1 MDLTTALAMSK
12 AERQSAIERI
22 ERGRERGR
30 ALIQNAR
37 PGPYAD
43 GLLAA
48 HEYDLAVVTALRL
61 IDALAVSGR
70 EAAAAIWP
78 QTPPRSAYLTAT

>member
-1 MDLTTALAMSK
+1 MDLTTALALSK
-12 AERQSAIERI
+12 AERQPAIERI
-22 ERGRERGR
+22 ERGR

-61 IDALAVSGR
+61 TDAPAVSGR

>member
-1 MDLTTALAMSK
+1 MELATALAMTK
-12 AERQSAIERI
+12 AERQSNIERI

-61 IDALAVSGR
+61 IDAVGVSGPD
-70 EAAAAIWP
+70 AAAVWP
-78 QTPPRSAYLTAT
+78 APPPRPAYLTAT

>member
-1 MDLTTALAMSK
+1 MELATALAMTK
-12 AERQSAIERI
+12 AERQSNIERI

-61 IDALAVSGR
+61 IDAVGVSGPD
-70 EAAAAIWP
+70 AAAAVWP
-78 QTPPRSAYLTAT
+78 APPPRPAYLTAT